1 MSLKDEIEAM
11 VDPDPVRAV
20 RLCHAMLLIQSVGAI
35 LSAGGSPE
43 DLRETF
49 EEAITQ
55 SLTAMGQVATTSKLI
70 IGH

>member
-1 MSLKDEIEAM
+1 
-11 VDPDPVRAV
+11 
-20 RLCHAMLLIQSVGAI
+20 MLLIQSVGAI

-49 EEAITQ
+49 EEAIAQ